1 MGRRQGRR
9 AGQRDSRLSR
19 FDLVIFDYDGVI
31 ADSELLNNQAMAEV
45 LSGIG
50 LPTTLDDA
58 LSLYMGRRW
67 LDCRPDIEAA
77 LGHPCPDSALT
88 DWTRLCH
95 DRAATE
101 LKPVPGAAEF
111 MAALTLTR
119 CIASSSPPDWIALG
133 LETMGIAGP
142 DAGPVYSAAI
152 HVTRG
157 KPHPDLFLHAARE
170 MGVAPE
176 RTLVI
181 EDSPPGVQAGVAA
194 GMTVVGLLAGG
205 HVRDGHGERLAAAG
219 AHHVLP
225 DYAAVRALIQAAE

>member
-1 MGRRQGRR
+1 M
-9 AGQRDSRLSR
+9 SR

-45 LSGIG
+45 LTSIG
-50 LPTTLDDA
+50 LPTTLDQA
-58 LSLYMGRRW
+58 LASYMGRRW
-67 LDCRPDIEAA
+67 LDCRPEIEAR
-77 LGHPCPDSALT
+77 LGRPCPDTTLS

-95 DRAATE
+95 DRAATQ
-101 LKPVPGAAEF
+101 LQPVPGAAAF
-111 MAALTLTR
+111 MAGLELPR

-133 LETMGIAGP
+133 LATMGVPPEHAGP
-142 DAGPVYSAAI
+142 IYSGAI

-170 MGVAPE
+170 MGAAPD

-181 EDSPPGVQAGVAA
+181 EDSVPGVQGGVAA

-205 HVRDGHGERLAAAG
+205 HIRDGHSERLVGAG
-219 AHHVLP
+219 SHVVVK
-225 DYAAVRALIQAAE
+225 DYDAVRAFVAG